1 MPTEGRAPIV
11 RAATPL
17 RKLITWLVV
26 TLALVGSG
34 VLSADLAGAA
44 TQTYSTVGT
53 VPVRAGKATS
63 SAQLGSLPKGAHVL
77 ATGKASGDWQPIRY
91 ESRTGYVQRRY
102 LKADAKPATRF
113 TTGPSGRKTTTA
125 RVYLRTGASLSSS
138 IVRTY
143 SKGAVVEVT
152 GISGGDYT
160 QVKADGTAGWMATRL
175 LSKTTSTRPA
185 TVAGY
190 TATTTLALRA
200 SASVSAS
207 SLASVAVGTRVDG
220 TGTHSGGYTQV
231 VFRHPGRLGD
241 HRLPQ
246 GRVRD
251 AKEVCAAAAPRDP
264 LHEERRHLADGR
276 RRRVGRPAAK
286 LGKDQ
291 VLRATGATKNSYTAV
306 IWNGSVVWTASSSL
320 TTKKPAI
327 VDLGSTSLNKLQT
340 YPKLAVLAIRDK
352 FPQISTMYGWRA
364 SSSYSED
371 HPSGRAVDV
380 MIPSYKTNKALG
392 DKVAQYLIDN
402 AKKLHVNYVIW
413 RQRSYSIERGTW
425 KKMDDRGG
433 DTANHYDHVHVSFF
447 QTP

>member
-1 MPTEGRAPIV
+1 M

-53 VPVRAGKATS
+53 VPVRAGKGTS
-63 SAQLGSLPKGAHVL
+63 TAQLGSLPKGAHVL

-91 ESRTGYVQRRY
+91 ESTTGYVQRRY

-125 RVYLRTGASLSSS
+125 RVYLRTGSSLSSS

-143 SKGAVVEVT
+143 PKGAVVEVT

-175 LSKTTSTRPA
+175 LSKTTNTRPA

-207 SLASVAVGTRVDG
+207 SLASIAVGKRVDG

-231 VFRHPGRLGD
+231 VFGT
-241 HRLPQ
+241 
-246 GRVRD
+246 
-251 AKEVCAAAAPRDP
+251 
-264 LHEERRHLADGR
+264 
-276 RRRVGRPAAK
+276 RVGWVITGYLKAVAGTPKKYVLPLRSATLYTKNAVTLRMAADAESDAAAK
-286 LGKDQ
+286 LGKDE

-320 TTKKPAI
+320 TTRKPAI
-327 VDLGSTSLNKLQT
+327 VDLGSASLNKLQA
-340 YPKLAVLAIRDK
+340 YGKLAVLAIRDE

-413 RQRSYSIERGTW
+413 RQRSYSIERGSW